1 MTFSCTQKIQIKF
14 KGIRDF
20 SSEVE
25 EIHINNWY
33 VNWMTLFRKR
43 FALITNSQTLF
54 TVLMYCGT
62 KSELKNFE
70 QLFIQN
76 LEKAIFEQ
84 TILLQND
91 FLKLDL
97 NTENSKFTKTN
108 SRSVLGHMNEFKAM
122 TEYYNL
128 NPENMEMEAKFLNHK
143 MNDIPIKILKYKSPK
158 QVMTET
164 LLEQN

>member
-1 MTFSCTQKIQIKF
+1 MTFSCTLKTQVKF
-14 KGIRDF
+14 KGIRNF
-20 SSEVE
+20 SSELE

-33 VNWMTLFRKR
+33 VNWLTIFRKR

-54 TVLMYCGT
+54 TVLMYSET

-76 LEKAIFEQ
+76 
-84 TILLQND
+84 
-91 FLKLDL
+91 
-97 NTENSKFTKTN
+97 
-108 SRSVLGHMNEFKAM
+108 
-122 TEYYNL
+122 
-128 NPENMEMEAKFLNHK
+128 MEMEIKFLNHK

-164 LLEQN
+164 LLEQNKKYKFS